1 MSYNPPQSKPYVF
14 FKSTNENTLYDPEV
28 DTITYNVDYPTVIDK
43 DYVLGDTHG
52 AGSYENVTNQFSF
65 GTSTFLLADTLLGT
79 GYTDQ
84 YRSTTVFRDENNNQ
98 VGIRGQ
104 ELSYNARLSDSA
116 SVAVMNNGVRST
128 QRCDEFPRLMAD
140 PNKNY
145 KLTLGVYQH
154 SLSSSRWNTSLGILI
169 AFANKT
175 VVFGFVI

>member
-1 MSYNPPQSKPYVF
+1 MSYNPVQSKPYVF
-14 FKSTNENTLYDPEV
+14 FKSTNENTLYDPDV
-28 DTITYNVDYPTVIDK
+28 DTIDYNIDYPTVIDK

-52 AGSYENVTNQFSF
+52 AGSYNSDTNHFSF
-65 GTSTFLLADTLLGT
+65 GTSTFLLADTMLGT
-79 GYTDQ
+79 GYTDG

-104 ELSYNARLSDSA
+104 DLGYNSRNSDSTTA
-116 SVAVMNNGVRST
+116 SVMNNGVRST
-128 QRCDEFPRLMAD
+128 QRSDEFPRLMAQ

-145 KLTLGVYQH
+145 KLTLGVFQH
-154 SLSSSRWNTSLGILI
+154 TLSLQRWRTSSGILV

>member
-14 FKSTNENTLYDPEV
+14 FKSTNENTIYDPAV
-28 DTITYNVDYPTVIDK
+28 DTVTYTIDYPTVIDK

-52 AGSYENVTNQFSF
+52 AGNYNSTTNQFSF
-65 GTSTFLLADTLLGT
+65 GTSAFLLADTLIGT
-79 GYTDQ
+79 RYTNA
-84 YRSTTVFRDENNNQ
+84 YRSTTVFRDENSNQ

-104 ELSYNARLSDSA
+104 EISYASRNCDS
-116 SVAVMNNGVRST
+116 SSTSVMNNGVRST
-128 QRCDEFPRLMAD
+128 QRCDEFPRLMAE

-145 KLTLGVYQH
+145 KLTFGVYQH
-154 SLSSSRWNTSLGILI
+154 NESSSRWVTSAGTVI

>member
-14 FKSTNENTLYDPEV
+14 FKSTNENTIYDPTV

-52 AGSYENVTNQFSF
+52 AGDYNSITNHFSF
-65 GTSTFLLADTLLGT
+65 GTSAFLLADTLLAT
-79 GYTDQ
+79 GYTNA
-84 YRSTTVFRDENNNQ
+84 YRSTTVFRDEDSNQ

-104 ELSYNARLSDSA
+104 EQSYNARHCDS
-116 SVAVMNNGVRST
+116 STTSVMNDGVRST
-128 QRCDEFPRLMAD
+128 QRCDEFSRLMAT

-145 KLTLGVYQH
+145 KLTFGVYQH
-154 SLSSSRWNTSLGILI
+154 NETSSRWGTSSGTVI
-169 AFANKT
+169 AIANKT